1 MRPFPLVEPFARR
14 EKRPQQTKKVM
25 AELRIFY
32 KENEKI
38 KVSKTLNILQSI
50 DKKDII
56 WIDLLDVS
64 DKTEDA
70 LEGFLKID
78 IQEDEE
84 MEEIE
89 MSSRYIQTDDSI
101 VANSNFLRNDF
112 EVEPVNFILKN
123 SILVSTRGVELD
135 SFNETVKKMFVNTR
149 NFPTGYHVLV
159 ALMETRVEK
168 DADMIEDTTDM
179 ITNLSSEIN
188 ASDHVDEDVLIQ
200 IKDLQEK
207 VTIIRQNIM
216 DKQRVISNFL
226 KCDFFPAE
234 LQPRLTMIIKDIN
247 SLFDYTRFGF
257 DRLDYLQDT
266 FLGLVNIEQ
275 NKIIKIFTVVNVIFL
290 PPTLVASMYGMNF
303 DFMPE
308 LHWKLGYPFALG
320 LMVVFTLVILLIF
333 KLKKWL

>member
-1 MRPFPLVEPFARR
+1 LKIKA
-14 EKRPQQTKKVM
+14 M
-25 AELRIFY
+25 AELKIFY
-32 KENEKI
+32 KDNEKI
-38 KVSKTLNILQSI
+38 KVARSI
-50 DKKDII
+50 TALKQLDKKDII

-64 DKTEDA
+64 DRTEET

-101 VANSNFLRNDF
+101 VANSNFLHTNFD
-112 EVEPVNFILKN
+112 VEPVNFILKN
-123 SILVSTRGVELD
+123 SILVTSHDNELG
-135 SFNETVKKMFVNTR
+135 SFNETVKRMYVNTR
-149 NFPTGYHVLV
+149 NFPTGFHVLV
-159 ALMETRVEK
+159 ALMETRVER

-179 ITNLSSEIN
+179 ITELSTHIN
-188 ASDHVDEDVLIQ
+188 ASDHVDEDILIQ

-207 VTIIRQNIM
+207 VTILRQNIM

-226 KCDFFPAE
+226 KCDFFPEE

-247 SLFDYTRFGF
+247 SLFEYTRFGF

-290 PPTLVASMYGMNF
+290 PPTLIASMYGMNF
-303 DFMPE
+303 TNMPE
-308 LHWKLGYPFALG
+308 LDWKFGYPFSIA
-320 LMVVFTLVILLIF
+320 LMVVFTLIVLLIF
-333 KLKKWL
+333 RLKKWL

>member
-1 MRPFPLVEPFARR
+1 
-14 EKRPQQTKKVM
+14 M

-50 DKKDII
+50 EKKDII

-101 VANSNFLRNDF
+101 VANSNFLRDDF

-123 SILVSTRGVELD
+123 SILVSTRGVELG

>member
-1 MRPFPLVEPFARR
+1 MS
-14 EKRPQQTKKVM
+14 
-25 AELRIFY
+25 ELRIFY
-32 KENEKI
+32 KDNEKI
-38 KVSKTLNILQSI
+38 KVSKTVNALKTL

-64 DKTEDA
+64 DKTEDT
-70 LEGFLKID
+70 LESFLKID

-101 VANSNFLRNDF
+101 VANSNFLRENF
-112 EVEPVNFILKN
+112 ELEPVNFIIKN
-123 SILVSTRGVELD
+123 NILVTTRDGELG
-135 SFNETVKKMFVNTR
+135 SFNETVKRMFVNSR
-149 NFPTGYHVLV
+149 SFPSGFHVLV

-168 DADMIEDTTDM
+168 DADLIEDTTDL
-179 ITNLSSEIN
+179 ITRLSGEIN
-188 ASDHVDEDVLIQ
+188 ATDQVDEDVLIQ

-226 KCDFFPAE
+226 KCDFFPVE

-290 PPTLVASMYGMNF
+290 PPTLIASMYGMNF
-303 DFMPE
+303 DVMPE
-308 LHWKLGYPFALG
+308 LHWRFGYLFSIG
-320 LMVVFTLVILLIF
+320 LMLIFTALILLIF
-333 KLKKWL
+333 KIKKWL

>member
-1 MRPFPLVEPFARR
+1 
-14 EKRPQQTKKVM
+14 M
-25 AELRIFY
+25 AELKIFY
-32 KENEKI
+32 KDNEKI
-38 KVSKTLNILQSI
+38 KVARTISALKQL

-64 DKTEDA
+64 DKTEDT

-101 VANSNFLRNDF
+101 VANSNFLHTNFD
-112 EVEPVNFILKN
+112 VEPVNFILKN
-123 SILVSTRGVELD
+123 SILVTSHDNELG
-135 SFNETVKKMFVNTR
+135 SFNETVKRMFVNAR
-149 NFPTGYHVLV
+149 NFPTGFHVLV
-159 ALMETRVEK
+159 ALMETRVER

-179 ITNLSSEIN
+179 ITELSTTIN
-188 ASDHVDEDVLIQ
+188 ASDHVDQEILIQ
-200 IKDLQEK
+200 IKNLQEK
-207 VTIIRQNIM
+207 VTILRQNIM

-226 KCDFFPAE
+226 KCDFFPEE
-234 LQPRLTMIIKDIN
+234 LQPRLTMVIKDIN
-247 SLFDYTRFGF
+247 SLFEYTRFGF

-290 PPTLVASMYGMNF
+290 PPTLIASMYGMNF
-303 DFMPE
+303 KVMPE
-308 LHWKLGYPFALG
+308 LEWEFGYPFSIG
-320 LMVVFTLVILLIF
+320 LMIVFTLIVLLIF

>member
-1 MRPFPLVEPFARR
+1 MKNARS
-14 EKRPQQTKKVM
+14 KQKKVM

-101 VANSNFLRNDF
+101 VANSNFLRDDF

-123 SILVSTRGVELD
+123 SILVTTRGVELG

>member
-1 MRPFPLVEPFARR
+1 MS
-14 EKRPQQTKKVM
+14 
-25 AELRIFY
+25 ELRIFY
-32 KENEKI
+32 KEKEKI
-38 KVSKTLNILQSI
+38 RIARTLDILKEI

-56 WIDLLDVS
+56 WIDLLDVKEEVES
-64 DKTEDA
+64 E
-70 LEGFLKID
+70 LEQFLKIY

-84 MEEIE
+84 IEEIE

-101 VANSNFLRNDF
+101 VANSNFLQENFD
-112 EVEPVNFILKN
+112 VEPVSFILKN
-123 SILVSTRGVELD
+123 GILVSVRDVDLN
-135 SFNETVKKMFVNTR
+135 SFNDTVKKMFVNTR

-159 ALMETRVEK
+159 ALMETRVEY
-168 DADMIEDTTDM
+168 DADMIEDTTDA
-179 ITNLSSEIN
+179 ITSLSDQITK
-188 ASDHVDEDVLIQ
+188 ASDSVDEDVLIQ

-216 DKQRVISNFL
+216 DKQRVISNIM
-226 KCDFFPAE
+226 KCDFFPQE

-247 SLFDYTRFGF
+247 SLFEYTKFGF

-275 NKIIKIFTVVNVIFL
+275 NKIIKIFTVINIIFL

-308 LHWKLGYPFALG
+308 LHWRFGYLFAIA
-320 LMVVFTLVILLIF
+320 LMFTFTGFVLLIF

>member
-1 MRPFPLVEPFARR
+1 
-14 EKRPQQTKKVM
+14 M
-25 AELRIFY
+25 AELKIFY
-32 KENEKI
+32 KDSEKI
-38 KVSKTLNILQSI
+38 KVARSI
-50 DKKDII
+50 TSLKQLDKKDII

-64 DKTEDA
+64 DKTEDT

-101 VANSNFLRNDF
+101 VANSNFLHTNFD
-112 EVEPVNFILKN
+112 VEPVNFILKN
-123 SILVSTRGVELD
+123 GILVTSHDNELG
-135 SFNETVKKMFVNTR
+135 SFNETVKRMFVNTR
-149 NFPTGYHVLV
+149 NFPTGFHVLV

-168 DADMIEDTTDM
+168 DADMIEDTTDL
-179 ITNLSSEIN
+179 ITELSTTIN
-188 ASDHVDEDVLIQ
+188 ASDHVDQDRLIQ

-207 VTIIRQNIM
+207 VTILRQNIM

-226 KCDFFPAE
+226 KCDFFPEE

-247 SLFDYTRFGF
+247 SLFEYTRFGF

-290 PPTLVASMYGMNF
+290 PPTLIASMYGMNF

-308 LHWKLGYPFALG
+308 LHWRYGYLFSIG
-320 LMVVFTLVILLIF
+320 LMVVFTLIVLLIF
-333 KLKKWL
+333 RLKKWL

>member
-1 MRPFPLVEPFARR
+1 MS
-14 EKRPQQTKKVM
+14 
-25 AELRIFY
+25 ELKIFY
-32 KENEKI
+32 KDDNEKI
-38 KVSKTLNILQSI
+38 RVARSI
-50 DKKDII
+50 NALKNLDKHDIV

-64 DKTEDA
+64 DKTEDT

-101 VANSNFLRNDF
+101 VANSNFLREDF
-112 EVEPVNFILKN
+112 SVEPVNFIIKN
-123 SILVSTRGVELD
+123 NILVTTRDSELG
-135 SFNETVKKMFVNTR
+135 SFNETMKKMFVNAR
-149 NFPTGYHVLV
+149 NFPNGYHVMV

-168 DADMIEDTTDM
+168 DADMIEDTTDL
-179 ITNLSSEIN
+179 ITSLSGKIN
-188 ASDHVDEDVLIQ
+188 AKEEMDEEVLIQ

-207 VTIIRQNIM
+207 VTLIRQNVM

-226 KCDFFPAE
+226 KCDFFPQE

-247 SLFDYTRFGF
+247 SLLDYTRFGF

-275 NKIIKIFTVVNVIFL
+275 NNIIKIFTVVNIVFL
-290 PPTLVASMYGMNF
+290 PPTLIASMYGMNF

-308 LHWKLGYPFALG
+308 LHWHYGYLWAIC
-320 LMVVFTLVILLIF
+320 LMIVFTLAVLLFF